1 MAIEK
6 VININV
12 NSGQA
17 RQDFSDLNAEIEEQ
31 RQILLLLEEEY
42 FKAKRAL
49 DAYND
54 ANKINLAQEAA
65 LKNTLKERKAAL
77 EDQRLG
83 LKKLAVRQRE
93 ANQAQKEQRIQT
105 RLTNDVVRGIDK
117 LTGGFAT
124 KVVKLTKGFIS
135 GAKKLKVLV
144 VGLKGLRTAV
154 LATGIGALAIGIGLV
169 AANFDKI
176 KAKFKGLTEEGRKAA
191 EELKKEQEA
200 LRASIAKQTA
210 ELRLVSRAY
219 EMGTLKGD
227 KLKRAVRDLA
237 KQYGEGNIELDE
249 NNRLTK
255 DSIKFIDDQIKAI
268 KIQAQNKARLTKIE
282 ELYTKEIGQQAIAQG
297 AINNVNNKQ
306 AEIDRLRIKLAA
318 EENLFQREKLV
329 KIIGVRESELKK
341 LQDRVKVTQGD
352 VDRTN
357 KQIDA
362 QIKKLVKA
370 DIQTPAEE
378 SKDRKKEEKE
388 AEKLAAE
395 RRSRAEK
402 ELARQ
407 EAENQLKID
416 QEERLQAKIAEIKN
430 KVRDAE
436 ANTEE
441 EKRALEIQK
450 IKEQNQRLLAEAFI
464 FGQATEELRLS
475 LDQKLQ
481 AKLDQ
486 FAEEDREKKQKKNF
500 EELELSKE
508 FEQLAFED
516 QRNILQ
522 ERREILLQ
530 DELVSDEQR
539 ISLQKQFTE
548 ASNKIDLL
556 EFDAKQKVLDDTEA
570 ALEGLGAVAGEQT
583 AVGKGLAIA
592 SSTIN
597 TFRGVSDA
605 LAAQTVTPFETALKF
620 ANAAAILSS
629 GLQNVKKIAAVQV
642 PTKSSGS
649 APTTSTSIGG
659 GGAISQP
666 PSFNIVGATETS
678 QLAEAIG
685 EQTQQPVQA
694 FVVAND
700 VTTAQSLENNIVEG
714 ATL

>member
-42 FKAKRAL
+42 AKAKRAL

-54 ANKINLAQEAA
+54 SNRINLAQERQ
-65 LKNTLKERKAAL
+65 LKGTLKERKAAL

-93 ANQAQKEQRIQT
+93 ANKAQKEQRIQT
-105 RLTNDVVRGIDK
+105 RLSNDVIRGIDK

-135 GAKKLKVLV
+135 GAKKLKVLI
-144 VGLKGLRTAV
+144 VGLKSLKTAV

-255 DSIKFIDDQIKAI
+255 DSLKFIDDQIKAI

-306 AEIDRLRIKLAA
+306 AEIDRLRIKLAS
-318 EENLFQREKLV
+318 EENLFQREKLG

-370 DIQTPAEE
+370 DIQTPADQ
-378 SKDRKKEEKE
+378 SKQRKKEEKE
-388 AEKLAAE
+388 AEKLASE
-395 RRSRAEK
+395 RKSRAEK
-402 ELARQ
+402 ELEEQ

-441 EKRALEIQK
+441 EQRVLEIEK
-450 IKEQNQRLLAEAFI
+450 IKEQNKRLLAEAFI
-464 FGQATEELRLS
+464 FGQDTEELRIS
-475 LDQKLQ
+475 LKQKLQ
-481 AKLDQ
+481 AKIDQ
-486 FAEEDREKKQKKNF
+486 FDNEDKIKRQKKNF

-516 QRNILQ
+516 QRNILA

-530 DELVSDEQR
+530 DELVSDEQKL
-539 ISLQKQFTE
+539 SLQKQFTE